1 MPPPVADEGKWSV
14 GNCKERL
21 RDYARFPES
30 CPSGGEWG
38 GSPIVLFA
46 ERKDNMDNQLTRATV
61 DPKYTWDL
69 MRIYES
75 DEAWEQAF
83 EHVKAEADA
92 FAACAGTLHAGR
104 ETVKK
109 ALDDYMALMEKMGDV
124 FCYAMMK
131 QHEDTTVGRYQAMN
145 SRAQTLYS
153 EVGAK
158 TAFLTPELLALAE
171 GELEGMIA
179 DPAFAA
185 YDAFLK
191 GVLRMKAHTLS
202 PREEQLLAMASEVS
216 GVPENAYDMLTGADL
231 NLGKTRGEDGRKT
244 LLTDARLVS
253 FLESPDR
260 AVRKAAYCNVMN
272 GYGKMGNTIAS
283 LYAGQVKAGIFASTA
298 RGYKSVRE
306 AALYPDEIDESVYDS
321 LIDAVHG
328 GLPTLCEYLNI
339 RKEQLGL
346 AQLHMYDLYAKTG
359 DSFDVKPE
367 IEEAFETFLA
377 SVKPLGE
384 DYVADASR
392 ALDDRWIDVCE
403 TKNKRGGAYST
414 AVHKTTPYVLLNH
427 TKTYDGLSTLCHE
440 MGHAMH
446 SYYSNKAQPFA
457 KADYTIFVAEVASTC
472 NEILLYEY
480 LMNKHADDRRAQLA
494 LIGSMLEHF
503 RTTVFRQTMFA
514 EFEHKAHRMAEEGQS
529 LTKENLCAMYYD
541 LNKLYYGKAVKVD
554 REVAQEWMRIP
565 HFYSPFY
572 VYKYATGFCA
582 AVALARNVLS
592 GDPEKVAAYR
602 RFLTLGGSMPPIE
615 ELKVAGVDM
624 STPQPVCEALDYFA
638 ELVLAYG
645 ELEA

>member
-1 MPPPVADEGKWSV
+1 
-14 GNCKERL
+14 
-21 RDYARFPES
+21 
-30 CPSGGEWG
+30 
-38 GSPIVLFA
+38 
-46 ERKDNMDNQLTRATV
+46 MDNQLTRATV
-61 DPKYTWDL
+61 DPRYTWDL
-69 MRIYES
+69 TRIYES
-75 DEAWEQAF
+75 DEAWKQAF
-83 EHVKAEADA
+83 EAVKAEADA
-92 FAACAGTLHAGR
+92 FAACAGTLQEGR
-104 ETVKK
+104 ESVKK
-109 ALDDYMALMEKMGDV
+109 ALERYMTLMEKMGDV
-124 FCYAMMK
+124 YCYAMMK
-131 QHEDTTVGRYQAMN
+131 QHEDTTVGVYQAMN

-153 EVGAK
+153 EVAAK
-158 TAFLTPELLALAE
+158 TAFLTPELLTLEESELA
-171 GELEGMIA
+171 GMIA
-179 DPAFAA
+179 DPAFEA
-185 YDAFLK
+185 YDVFLK
-191 GVLRMKAHTLS
+191 GVLRMKPHTLT
-202 PREEQLLAMASEVS
+202 PREEQLLAMASEMA
-216 GVPENAYDMLTGADL
+216 GVPENAYDMLTDADL
-231 NLGKTRGEDGRKT
+231 DLGTTRGENGQKT

-260 AVRKAAYCNVMN
+260 AVRKAAYGKVMN

-283 LYAGQVKAGIFASTA
+283 LYAGQVKADIFASTA
-298 RGYKSVRE
+298 RGYGSARE

-328 GLPTLCEYLNI
+328 GLPTLCEYLSI
-339 RKEQLGL
+339 RKEQLGV

-359 DSFDVKPE
+359 DGFDVRMD
-367 IEEAFETFLA
+367 IDEAFATFLEA
-377 SVKPLGE
+377 VKPLGE

-392 ALDDRWIDVCE
+392 ALSERWIDVYE
-403 TKNKRGGAYST
+403 TKNKRGGAYSN
-414 AVHKTTPYVLLNH
+414 AVYKTTPYVLLNH

-446 SYYSNKAQPFA
+446 SYYSNQAQPFA

-472 NEILLYEY
+472 NEILLYEH
-480 LMNKHADDRRAQLA
+480 LMSKHAGDRKAQIA

-541 LNKLYYGKAVKVD
+541 LNRLYYGRAVKVD
-554 REVAQEWMRIP
+554 KEVAQEWMRIP

-592 GDPEKVAAYR
+592 GDAEKVAAYR
-602 RFLTLGGSMPPIE
+602 KFLTLGGSMPPIE

-638 ELVLAYG
+638 ELVMEYRNLLSA
-645 ELEA
+645 EEDA

>member
-1 MPPPVADEGKWSV
+1 
-14 GNCKERL
+14 
-21 RDYARFPES
+21 
-30 CPSGGEWG
+30 
-38 GSPIVLFA
+38 
-46 ERKDNMDNQLTRATV
+46 MDNQLTRATV
-61 DPKYTWDL
+61 DPRYTWDL
-69 MRIYES
+69 TRIYES

-83 EHVKAEADA
+83 EHVKAETDA

-109 ALDDYMALMEKMGDV
+109 ALDHYMALMETMGDV
-124 FCYAMMK
+124 YCYAMMK

-158 TAFLTPELLALAE
+158 TAFLTPELLALKE

-216 GVPENAYDMLTGADL
+216 GVPENAYDMLAGADL
-231 NLGKTRGEDGRKT
+231 DLGKTRGEDGRKT

-283 LYAGQVKAGIFASTA
+283 LYAGQVKAGIFESTA
-298 RGYKSVRE
+298 RGYRSVRE

-392 ALDDRWIDVCE
+392 ALADRWIDVCE

-414 AVHKTTPYVLLNH
+414 SVHKTTPYVLLNH

-446 SYYSNKAQPFA
+446 SYYSNQAQPFA

-480 LMNKHADDRRAQLA
+480 LMKKHSDDRRAQLA

-514 EFEHKAHRMAEEGQS
+514 EFEHKAHRMAEEGKS

-638 ELVLAYG
+638 ELVMAYRG
-645 ELEA
+645 LLNMEEDA